1 MGGRRDDERAGD
13 DSLNRRA
20 IARAACAI
28 AVAGSPAILGCLS
41 PRRPAHTGAPS
52 RAVAAPTTST
62 STTTTVATTDASTVA
77 VGSAY
82 ELVPDALASDEPA
95 PSASIDGFTSSV
107 PEGSPATTY
116 AALGGDAC
124 AKALKARGVPFG
136 EVAGGARGV
145 DRPMRLTG
153 PVRGVSYHSGVALK
167 DRATSPYEIADC
179 RLLLAIDDLSK
190 ILASHGIVEVVHF
203 SMYRPPPLKSKPDA
217 KHSQHEAALAIDL
230 AEMIKADGSRLS
242 VLKDWHG
249 GIGQKTCGPGAG
261 PSPATAEAT
270 EIRKILCDAATHRL
284 FNLVLTPNFNEPHK
298 NHFHLEV
305 TRSVTWFIV
314 H

>member
-1 MGGRRDDERAGD
+1 
-13 DSLNRRA
+13 
-20 IARAACAI
+20 
-28 AVAGSPAILGCLS
+28 LS
-41 PRRPAHTGAPS
+41 PRRPAHAT
-52 RAVAAPTTST
+52 APTTR
-62 STTTTVATTDASTVA
+62 STTRSTTIAATDPIATSDDSAHT

-82 ELVPDALASDEPA
+82 ELVPDAVASEEPVT
-95 PSASIDGFTSSV
+95 SASVETFTASV

-116 AALGGDAC
+116 AALTGDAC
-124 AKALKARGVPFG
+124 AKALHARGVPFS
-136 EVAGGARGV
+136 EVTSGARGV

-153 PVRGVSYHSGVALK
+153 PVHGITYHSGVALK

-203 SMYRPPPLKSKPDA
+203 SMYRPPPAKERAGA
-217 KHSQHEAALAIDL
+217 KHIEHEAALAIDL
-230 AEMIKADGSRLS
+230 AEMIKTDGSRLS

-249 GIGQKTCGPGAG
+249 GIGQKTCGAGAG
-261 PSPATAEAT
+261 PSPATAEAK
-270 EIRKILCDAATHRL
+270 EIRKILCDAATSHL
-284 FNLVLTPNFNEPHK
+284 FNVALTPNFNEPHK

-305 TRSVTWFIV
+305 RRGVTWFIV